1 MEMHQLRYFV
11 AVARTGT
18 FSRAAVQCRVAQPS
32 LSQQIQKLESEVG
45 DRLFER
51 TRRQAIL
58 TPAGALF
65 LPHALSILETAE
77 QGRQAV
83 SEMSGQVR
91 GKVLLGALPTIA
103 PYFLPEII
111 RLFREKYRGVE
122 LILHEAATLQLL
134 RGLEENEFDLALIS
148 DAPSSP
154 RIRIENLFSEEL
166 LLCLPADH
174 PLVRQKVVVA
184 GDLQH
189 ERFILMQ
196 EGHCLGAQTQWFC
209 ESKGIHPQ
217 ISCRSAQIAT
227 VLAMVQAGLGISLIP
242 EMARDRGHDRDIVY
256 RSLDGVRPGRSLAL
270 AISRQRKLSRCA
282 LELAKSI
289 RDHAQKPI
297 RRAVACPG
305 QEREGSHGGVC

>member
-11 AVARTGT
+11 AVAPTGT

-58 TPAGALF
+58 TPAGTLF

-77 QGRQAV
+77 QGRQAI

-111 RLFREKYRGVE
+111 RLFRERYRGVE

-134 RGLEENEFDLALIS
+134 RGLEENELDLALIS
-148 DAPSSP
+148 DGVSNP
-154 RIRIENLFSEEL
+154 RIRTENLFSEEL

-174 PLVRQKVVVA
+174 PLVRQTLVVA
-184 GDLQH
+184 GDLQ
-189 ERFILMQ
+189 EEKFILMQ
-196 EGHCLGAQTQWFC
+196 EGHCLGAQAQRFC
-209 ESKGIHPQ
+209 ESKGLHPK

-242 EMARDRGHDRDIVY
+242 EMARDQGPDGNIVF
-256 RSLDGVRPGRSLAL
+256 RSLDGARPRRSLAL
-270 AISRQRKLSRCA
+270 AISRQRKLSLCV
-282 LELAKSI
+282 LKLA
-289 RDHAQKPI
+289 R
-297 RRAVACPG
+297 
-305 QEREGSHGGVC
+305 

>member
-58 TPAGALF
+58 TPAGTLF

-77 QGRQAV
+77 QGRQAIR
-83 SEMSGQVR
+83 EMNGQVR

-122 LILHEAATLQLL
+122 LILHEEATLQLL
-134 RGLEENEFDLALIS
+134 RGLEENELDLAVIS
-148 DAPSSP
+148 DAGSNP
-154 RIRIENLFSEEL
+154 RIRTENLLSEEL

-174 PLVRQKVVVA
+174 PLVHQKMVVA
-184 GDLQH
+184 GDLQQ
-189 ERFILMQ
+189 EKFILMQ
-196 EGHCLGAQTQWFC
+196 EGHCLGAQAQRFC
-209 ESKGIHPQ
+209 ESKGLRPQ

-242 EMARDRGHDRDIVY
+242 EMARDKGHDGNIVY
-256 RSLDGVRPGRSLAL
+256 RSLDGVRPRRSLVL
-270 AISRQRKLSRCA
+270 AISRQRKLTRCV
-282 LELAKSI
+282 LEITKLI
-289 RDHAQKPI
+289 RDHARKRDESKQD
-297 RRAVACPG
+297 RG
-305 QEREGSHGGVC
+305 LL

>member
-11 AVARTGT
+11 AIARTGT

-58 TPAGALF
+58 TPAGTLF

-77 QGRQAV
+77 QGRQAI

-103 PYFLPEII
+103 PYFLPEVI
-111 RLFREKYRGVE
+111 RLFREKYRAVE
-122 LILHEAATLQLL
+122 LIFHEAATLQLL

-148 DAPSSP
+148 DAASNP
-154 RIRIENLFSEEL
+154 RIRTENLFSEEL
-166 LLCLPADH
+166 LLCLPPDH

-184 GDLQH
+184 GDLQQ

-196 EGHCLGAQTQWFC
+196 EGHCLGAQAQRFC
-209 ESKGIHPQ
+209 ESKGLHPQ

-242 EMARDRGHDRDIVY
+242 EMARNRGHDSNIVF
-256 RSLDGVRPGRSLAL
+256 RSLDGVRPHRSLAL
-270 AISRQRKLSRCA
+270 AVSRQRKLSRCA
-282 LELAKSI
+282 LELAKLI
-289 RDHAQKPI
+289 RNHALKKDPPKRPT
-297 RRAVACPG
+297 RRASQA
-305 QEREGSHGGVC
+305 

>member
-18 FSRAAVQCRVAQPS
+18 FSRAAGECHVAQPS

-45 DRLFER
+45 ERLFER
-51 TRRQAIL
+51 TRRRAIL

-77 QGRQAV
+77 QGRQEIR
-83 SEMSGQVR
+83 EMSGEIR
-91 GKVLLGALPTIA
+91 GKILLGSLPTIA

-122 LILHEAATLQLL
+122 LIFHEETTLQLL
-134 RGLEENEFDLALIS
+134 RGLEENELDLALIS
-148 DAPSSP
+148 DSAPNP

-166 LLCLPADH
+166 LLCLPAGH
-174 PLVRQKVVVA
+174 VLVDQRVVVA
-184 GDLQH
+184 ADLQQ
-189 ERFILMQ
+189 EKFILMQ
-196 EGHCLGAQTQWFC
+196 EGHCLGAQAQRFC
-209 ESKGIHPQ
+209 QSKGLRPQ

-242 EMARDRGHDRDIVY
+242 EMAREQGLDAGVIY
-256 RSLDGVRPGRSLAL
+256 RSLDGTRPRRTLAL
-270 AISRQRKLSRCA
+270 AMSRQRKSSRCV
-282 LELAKSI
+282 LEFSKFI
-289 RDHAQKPI
+289 RDHRQKKVVLK
-297 RRAVACPG
+297 RA
-305 QEREGSHGGVC
+305 S

>member
-18 FSRAAVQCRVAQPS
+18 FSRAAGECRVAQPS

-51 TRRQAIL
+51 TRRRAIL

-77 QGRQAV
+77 RGRQEIR
-83 SEMSGQVR
+83 EMSGQVR
-91 GKVLLGALPTIA
+91 GQVLLAALPTIA
-103 PYFLPEII
+103 PYFLPETI

-122 LILHEAATLQLL
+122 LIIHEEVTLQLV

-148 DAPSSP
+148 DAAPNP
-154 RIRIENLFSEEL
+154 RIRVENLFSEEL
-166 LLCLPADH
+166 LLCLPAGH
-174 PLVRQKVVVA
+174 PLVHQRVVVA
-184 GDLQH
+184 ADLQQ
-189 ERFILMQ
+189 EKFILMQ
-196 EGHCLGAQTQWFC
+196 EGHCLGAQAQRFC
-209 ESKGIHPQ
+209 QTKGLRPQ

-242 EMARDRGHDRDIVY
+242 EMARNHGPDVGIVC
-256 RSLDGVRPGRSLAL
+256 RSLDGTPPRRTLAL
-270 AISRQRKLSRCA
+270 AMSRRRKASRCV
-282 LELAKSI
+282 LELAKFI
-289 RDHAQKPI
+289 RDQRGK
-297 RRAVACPG
+297 RA
-305 QEREGSHGGVC
+305 